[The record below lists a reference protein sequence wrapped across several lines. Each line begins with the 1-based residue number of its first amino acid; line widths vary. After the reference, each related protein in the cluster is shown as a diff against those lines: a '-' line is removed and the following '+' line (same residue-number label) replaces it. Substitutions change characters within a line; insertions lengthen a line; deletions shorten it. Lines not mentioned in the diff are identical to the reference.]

1 MYPDS
6 QQLFV
11 GNLPHNCTESDL
23 ESLFSQFGKVI
34 IIGIVLNIIMCGG
47 GFTFDSN
54 YVRIIYQVAE
64 IRINSKG
71 VAQSKIMPS
80 GQRVPNFGFVV
91 FETDA
96 AVQECLKHTPVHLPD
111 GHRLN
116 VETKKNN
123 KVCLIH
129 ISSSIIAC
137 LFRLLIEKQ
146 IITLNFLFLKIANE
160 D

>member
-23 ESLFSQFGKVI
+23 ESLFSQFGKV
-34 IIGIVLNIIMCGG
+34 
-47 GFTFDSN
+47 
-54 YVRIIYQVAE
+54 AE

-71 VAQSKIMPS
+71 IAQSKIMPS

-96 AVQECLKHTPVHLPD
+96 AVQACLNKTPVHLPD

-123 KVCLIH
+123 KVNLIL
-129 ISSSIIAC
+129 SLRQS
-137 LFRLLIEKQ
+137 L
-146 IITLNFLFLKIANE
+146 
-160 D
+160 

>member
-1 MYPDS
+1 M
-6 QQLFV
+6 
-11 GNLPHNCTESDL
+11 
-23 ESLFSQFGKVI
+23 
-34 IIGIVLNIIMCGG
+34 
-47 GFTFDSN
+47 
-54 YVRIIYQVAE
+54 AE

-71 VAQSKIMPS
+71 IAQSKIMPS

-123 KVCLIH
+123 KV
-129 ISSSIIAC
+129 SV
-137 LFRLLIEKQ
+137 
-146 IITLNFLFLKIANE
+146 LFLYNIICTNGSFIKHIKVWQCNYLSFE
-160 D
+160 MNYICI

>member
-1 MYPDS
+1 
-6 QQLFV
+6 
-11 GNLPHNCTESDL
+11 
-23 ESLFSQFGKVI
+23 
-34 IIGIVLNIIMCGG
+34 MCGG

-54 YVRIIYQVAE
+54 YVRIFFQVAE

-123 KVCLIH
+123 KVILIH

-137 LFRLLIEKQ
+137 LFRLLIE
-146 IITLNFLFLKIANE
+146 NR
-160 D
+160 

>member
-1 MYPDS
+1 M
-6 QQLFV
+6 
-11 GNLPHNCTESDL
+11 
-23 ESLFSQFGKVI
+23 
-34 IIGIVLNIIMCGG
+34 
-47 GFTFDSN
+47 
-54 YVRIIYQVAE
+54 AE

-123 KVCLIH
+123 KVSLIH
-129 ISSSIIAC
+129 ISSSIIA
-137 LFRLLIEKQ
+137 FRLLIEIDEHFEFFISENSK
-146 IITLNFLFLKIANE
+146 
-160 D
+160 

>member
-1 MYPDS
+1 M
-6 QQLFV
+6 
-11 GNLPHNCTESDL
+11 
-23 ESLFSQFGKVI
+23 
-34 IIGIVLNIIMCGG
+34 
-47 GFTFDSN
+47 
-54 YVRIIYQVAE
+54 AE

-123 KVCLIH
+123 KVSLIH
-129 ISSSIIAC
+129 LPSSIFAG
-137 LFRLLIEKQ
+137 LFRLLIE
-146 IITLNFLFLKIANE
+146 NR
-160 D
+160 

>member
-1 MYPDS
+1 M
-6 QQLFV
+6 
-11 GNLPHNCTESDL
+11 
-23 ESLFSQFGKVI
+23 
-34 IIGIVLNIIMCGG
+34 
-47 GFTFDSN
+47 
-54 YVRIIYQVAE
+54 AE

-123 KVCLIH
+123 KVSLIH
-129 ISSSIIAC
+129 ISSSIIEC
-137 LFRLLIEKQ
+137 LISVNQAKLEGTDNPLSNLTKAK
-146 IITLNFLFLKIANE
+146 L
-160 D
+160 